1 MTNNVSDGFLSK
13 GTYLGYF
20 EVETHT
26 TNKDK
31 DDKPS
36 QSYERLVFHR
46 ALNIERRDLIAMG
59 DIVYGMYV
67 EDDSYNLTKIGM
79 AGGAKGWASRAYQYS
94 HDPANDK
101 TNRKILKHLRE
112 DFATKNP
119 KVFVYGLSVPRI
131 KTTYFCP
138 ITNETVDIEV
148 SQNGAVET
156 HLIAVAEEQGENLIF
171 CRQKT

>member
-1 MTNNVSDGFLSK
+1 MTNNVSDEFLSK

-67 EDDSYNLTKIGM
+67 DNKLVKIGK
-79 AGGAKGWASRAYQYS
+79 AGGAEGWASRAYQYS

-138 ITNETVDIEV
+138 ITNETVDIEAP
-148 SQNGAVET
+148 QNGAVET

-171 CRQKT
+171 CTQKK